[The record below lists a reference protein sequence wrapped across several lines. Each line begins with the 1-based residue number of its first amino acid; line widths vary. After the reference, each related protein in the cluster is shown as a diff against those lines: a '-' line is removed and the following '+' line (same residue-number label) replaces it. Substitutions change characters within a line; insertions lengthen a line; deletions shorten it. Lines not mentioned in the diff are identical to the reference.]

1 MKGKPTVSKEFQA
14 LKNTIEKQLVNKLC
28 NKPAHLLGK
37 PVISHAQPAAVAVAA
52 TEAASAAAV
61 APGSKKL
68 GQLGSLDSLGNNL
81 NSSEQSSQ
89 MSSFSTSSLEE
100 HKLAKQV
107 KRLAPVAA
115 SNLNV
120 SQETATL
127 PTRPKPKLIDQEF
140 KNELEKL
147 FSSSS
152 PSRASA
158 ANRALSSSR
167 LNTTTT
173 TPTTPVKD
181 TVVKNNTLDTRT
193 TNQSTVGAT
202 ADSIAQRRFH
212 KSSDQIVTCSSP
224 TSPTNEVVA
233 GVSDS
238 FEKKKMILDS
248 LMQSRLARMNETGM
262 SGPSLR
268 PPPIVAASASANA
281 AAAAMITTTVT
292 TTIQQTS
299 SVITASTP
307 PLPPPMPPPPPPPMP
322 PLPSSFTVPHHMTR
336 KHLLEICFQ
345 DNFVLRRINFFN
357 FILYS

>member
-115 SNLNV
+115 SNANV

-167 LNTTTT
+167 LNTTTK

-181 TVVKNNTLDTRT
+181 TAVKNNTLDTRT

-248 LMQSRLARMNETGM
+248 LMQSRLARMNETGL

-268 PPPIVAASASANA
+268 PPPIVAASASASANA

-299 SVITASTP
+299 SVITTSTP

-336 KHLLEICFQ
+336 KHLLEIFFQ
-345 DNFVLRRINFFN
+345 DNLNFVL
-357 FILYS
+357 YS

>member
-37 PVISHAQPAAVAVAA
+37 PVISHAQPAAAAVAA
-52 TEAASAAAV
+52 TETASAGAV

-115 SNLNV
+115 SNANV

-173 TPTTPVKD
+173 TTPTTPVKD
-181 TVVKNNTLDTRT
+181 AVIKINTLDTRT
-193 TNQSTVGAT
+193 NQSTVAAV
-202 ADSIAQRRFH
+202 ADSMAQRRFH

-281 AAAAMITTTVT
+281 AAAMITTTVT

-299 SVITASTP
+299 SVITTSTP

-322 PLPSSFTVPHHMTR
+322 PLPSSFTVPHQMTR
-336 KHLLEICFQ
+336 KHLLENCFQ
-345 DNFVLRRINFFN
+345 DNFVLRRINFF
-357 FILYS
+357 